1 MSKSI
6 EAPARAPRK
15 TRAGSADKNPTS
27 EEIQVRAYHLYLERK
42 GAPGD
47 PVEDWVR
54 AEREL
59 RATNGSRP
67 AKKERTA
74 KNPPA

>member
-1 MSKSI
+1 MSKST
-6 EAPARAPRK
+6 EAPARATRK
-15 TRAGSADKNPTS
+15 TRAGSADTNPKP
-27 EEIQVRAYHLYLERK
+27 EEIQLRAYQLYLERK

-47 PVEDWVR
+47 PLDDWIR